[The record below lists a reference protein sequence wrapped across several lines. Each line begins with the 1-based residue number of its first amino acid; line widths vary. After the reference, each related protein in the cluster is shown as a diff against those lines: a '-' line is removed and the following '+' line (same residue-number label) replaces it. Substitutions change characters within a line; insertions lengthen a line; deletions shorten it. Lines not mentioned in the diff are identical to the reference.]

1 MSSNRQLTAF
11 RNRYRVFELVDSLPV
26 EIERRHPQESFFAAV
41 RVCKVVSHILT
52 PEMHVRHIGYNLH
65 VLIKGHAGGDFVIWI
80 TSGYLEKH
88 VRNGTRDGHLVQL
101 GRGCL

>member
-1 MSSNRQLTAF
+1 MSSDRQLTAF
-11 RNRYRVFELVDSLPV
+11 RNRYRVFELVDGLPV
-26 EIERRHPQESFFAAV
+26 EIERRHPQENFFAAI

-80 TSGYLEKH
+80 TSRNLEKH
-88 VRNGTRDGHLVQL
+88 VRDSARDSHLVQL
-101 GRGCL
+101 GRGGL